1 MINEYRNEKTIKSG
15 NLFNLISIFR
25 NAVTR
30 ELIEITA
37 DMQFAAMTAL

>member
-1 MINEYRNEKTIKSG
+1 MINECRNEKIIKSG
-15 NLFNLISIFR
+15 NLFKLISIFR

-30 ELIEITA
+30 EPIEINA